1 MSTFTDEGMARVT
14 AATDA
19 VPFAGSPE
27 FAHLNAAFA
36 ALLNYLQ
43 PMLEPTPSPPPPPA
57 NDPNPPLDAA

>member
-43 PMLEPTPSPPPPPA
+43 PMLEPTPPPPA